1 MMTHRRDLARSHT
14 RTGLL
19 LLLVLALA
27 ATACGQKPGTHS
39 GRSVGFAD
47 GGLGANVQAGPADA
61 AESFA
66 TEGWDADSEVN
77 TGEDVAWEDTGAETD
92 TAQPADVPASTG
104 AGAPAPGSDDA
115 DAPTPSTSAAQEP
128 GASQGGQERSAG
140 NREPQASAAS
150 TEPNDRRGVTD
161 SEIRIGVHAPLSG
174 AAPLPQT
181 EFQSGQRMYWEHV
194 GKVDGRDVNIIFR
207 DDQYNPSRATSVCND
222 LIQREQVFVLIG
234 GGGADQIAAC
244 ARTAAQQGV
253 PYLSAG
259 VDEGVLGQLPG
270 YFALSM
276 TYPQQATLLAQYIE
290 KHARPADGRV
300 ALVRD
305 RTPSYNNTIDRLSE
319 ELRKRGLEPVVIPYS
334 NAAAAAQAVSSY
346 ETAFVMMAPS
356 QFVQILRAP
365 GGTRPFWV
373 GVGIMMGLNTVSG
386 AACQGGNPYRGM
398 HLSPFPGLNVI
409 DDLDPEFSR
418 AGGVGDIELAL
429 WGLNKSLHE
438 LLKHMDGDP
447 TRSKLI
453 QILQNTHREPLKTNV
468 YPELRH
474 SPDNHLNATSAHMLE
489 VNCANGRHDT
499 PRGGTFRDSF

>member
-1 MMTHRRDLARSHT
+1 MTAHRSSRALSPRK
-14 RTGLL
+14 GLL
-19 LLLVLALA
+19 LLLALSLV
-27 ATACGQKPGTHS
+27 ATACGQKEGIHS
-39 GRSVGFAD
+39 GRAVGFSD
-47 GGLGANVQAGPADA
+47 GGPAADVGVAADDGLDEDADA
-61 AESFA
+61 
-66 TEGWDADSEVN
+66 WDAGADA
-77 TGEDVAWEDTGAETD
+77 DPAADLAWEDMGSAPEPID
-92 TAQPADVPASTG
+92 EPAAG
-104 AGAPAPGSDDA
+104 AGAPAP
-115 DAPTPSTSAAQEP
+115 DAPAPDSNGGGSAADGQP
-128 GASQGGQERSAG
+128 TPQAQSPTPGGQETQGDARRS
-140 NREPQASAAS
+140 QATAAS
-150 TEPNDRRGVTD
+150 TDPDDRQGVSET
-161 SEIRIGVHAPLSG
+161 EIRIGVHAPLSG

-181 EFQSGQRMYWEHV
+181 EFQSGQRMYWDHV

-222 LIQREQVFVLIG
+222 LIQREQVYVLIG

-259 VDEGVLGQLPG
+259 VDEGVLGQLPL

-300 ALVRD
+300 ALLRD

-319 ELRKRGLEPVVIPYS
+319 ELRKRGLEPVLIPYT
-334 NAAAAAQAVSSY
+334 NAPAAAQAVSGY
-346 ETAFVMMAPS
+346 DTAFVMMAPS
-356 QFVQILRAP
+356 QFVQILRSP
-365 GGTRPFWV
+365 GGANPFWV

-386 AACQGGNPYRGM
+386 AACHGGNPYRGM

-409 DDLDPEFSR
+409 DQLDPEFSR

-438 LLKHMDGDP
+438 LLKRMDGDP
-447 TRSKLI
+447 TRSKLV
-453 QILQNTHREPLKTNV
+453 QVLQATHQQPLRTNI

-474 SPDNHLNATSAHMLE
+474 SSDNHLNATSAHMLE
-489 VNCANGRHDT
+489 VNCATGRHDT
-499 PRGGTFRDSF
+499 PRGGTFRDGF